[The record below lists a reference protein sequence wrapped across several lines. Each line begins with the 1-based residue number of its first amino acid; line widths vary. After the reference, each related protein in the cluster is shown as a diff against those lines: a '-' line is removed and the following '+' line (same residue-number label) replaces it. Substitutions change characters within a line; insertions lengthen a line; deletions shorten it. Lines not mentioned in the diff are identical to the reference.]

1 MKRVH
6 NDHGSSSGS
15 PTTGSAQPAKGRKR
29 KTETAEAQI
38 SHSRKATVKSIP
50 PPPEPKEDMTQPLID
65 QWMEHRKAVESLMR
79 NLVKPEDTQNLQ
91 HIGTLQNRLS
101 SMMKLT
107 NDLNAIN
114 NPGNTLVGTG

>member
-1 MKRVH
+1 M
-6 NDHGSSSGS
+6 
-15 PTTGSAQPAKGRKR
+15 
-29 KTETAEAQI
+29 
-38 SHSRKATVKSIP
+38 P
-50 PPPEPKEDMTQPLID
+50 PPPEPKENMTQPLID

-91 HIGTLQNRLS
+91 HIGTLQNRLG